1 MQKLNMV
8 KNIFLGLLL
17 MFTFSSVV
25 KADFLV
31 GIDKDTQW
39 GVDQILADTYQ
50 DEKSYE
56 DAAWQYIGYAA
67 LRESYAKPMTFVDQV
82 SVGEKFG
89 EKLVWRINFKTPFLG
104 KMHRLHISMN
114 KNGFIKVL
122 QNKRTYSTLWPPGH
136 FKGH

>member
-1 MQKLNMV
+1 M
-8 KNIFLGLLL
+8 KNNLTKIL
-17 MFTFSSVV
+17 MAFTLMLSLTTAS

-31 GIDKDTQW
+31 GIDKDIQW

-50 DEKSYE
+50 DDKSYE

-82 SVGEKFG
+82 SLGEKFG

>member
-1 MQKLNMV
+1 MNKTIT
-8 KNIFLGLLL
+8 KIL
-17 MFTFSSVV
+17 MAFTLMLSLTTASN
-25 KADFLV
+25 ADFLV
-31 GIDKDTQW
+31 GIDKDIRW
-39 GVDQILADTYQ
+39 GLDQILADSYE
-50 DEKSYE
+50 DDKSYE
-56 DAAWQYIGYAA
+56 DAAWKYIGYAA
-67 LRESYAKPMTFVDQV
+67 LQESYAKPMTFVDQV

-114 KNGFIKVL
+114 QNGFIKVL

>member
-1 MQKLNMV
+1 MKNTLN
-8 KNIFLGLLL
+8 KILISLALLL
-17 MFTFSSVV
+17 SLNTVA

-31 GIDKDTQW
+31 GIDKDIQW
-39 GVDQILADTYQ
+39 GVNQIIADTY
-50 DEKSYE
+50 ENNKEYE
-56 DAAWQYIGYAA
+56 DAAWSYIGYAA

-82 SVGEKFG
+82 RVGEKFG

-104 KMHRLHISMN
+104 KMHRIHISMN